1 MICNPDI
8 SVYPVWTLASWGGVV
23 AQLEDGILRGG
34 AETRELGGE
43 GSPQASQE
51 NMKNCSIRCA

>member
-1 MICNPDI
+1 M
-8 SVYPVWTLASWGGVV
+8 